1 MKRLNEKLFFEGKEK
16 LTDYELL
23 TLTLSDAKVSE
34 QLLTTYGSLAAIHQ
48 ALASDLKKVA
58 GMGKGKIAR
67 LQAGFELFRRI
78 QTEKI
83 DRGKR
88 LLNSKDVF
96 ETVSPLFMGA
106 IQEIFIV
113 LPLDSKNRLLTAP
126 IIISKGSIMM
136 TVVHPRDVIRKLIDL
151 NAISAILCHNHPS
164 SHDPV
169 PSEDDIQLSKRLKEA
184 GEIIGVEILDHLVVG
199 GTEYFSFRDE
209 GMW

>member
-1 MKRLNEKLFFEGKEK
+1 MNKLNEKLFFEGKEK
-16 LTDYELL
+16 LTDYEIL
-23 TLTLSDAKVSE
+23 TLTLSDPKVSE
-34 QLLTTYGSLAAIHQ
+34 KLLSTYGSLSAIHQ
-48 ALASDLKKVA
+48 ALTSDLKKVA

-83 DRGKR
+83 ERGKR

-96 ETVSPLFMGA
+96 ETVSPIFMGA
-106 IQEIFIV
+106 VQEIFLV
-113 LPLDSKNRLLTAP
+113 LPLDSKNRLLTTP
-126 IIISKGSIMM
+126 VIISKGSIMM
-136 TVVHPRDVIRKLIDL
+136 TIVHPRDVIRRLIDL

-169 PSEDDIQLSKRLKEA
+169 PSDEDIKISKRIKEV
-184 GEIIGVEILDHLVVG
+184 GDLIGVEILDHLIVG
-199 GTEYFSFRDE
+199 NTEYFSFQDE